1 MSFLID
7 FKDIWYMK
15 RIIDFIRSLFSNNIK
30 TEVYK
35 NTYKAGNIYGNV
47 SQTNNIVK
55 LDSKEAVEE
64 FT

>member
-1 MSFLID
+1 
-7 FKDIWYMK
+7 MK
-15 RIIDFIRSLFSNNIK
+15 RIIDFIKSLFSRNVK

-35 NTYKAGNIYGNV
+35 NTIKAGNIYGNV
-47 SQTNNIVK
+47 SQTNKIVK

>member
-1 MSFLID
+1 MN
-7 FKDIWYMK
+7 
-15 RIIDFIRSLFSNNIK
+15 RIIDFIKSLFSRDVK

-35 NTYKAGNIYGNV
+35 NTIKAGNIYGNV

>member
-35 NTYKAGNIYGNV
+35 NTIKGANIYGNV
-47 SQTNNIVK
+47 SQSNTIVK